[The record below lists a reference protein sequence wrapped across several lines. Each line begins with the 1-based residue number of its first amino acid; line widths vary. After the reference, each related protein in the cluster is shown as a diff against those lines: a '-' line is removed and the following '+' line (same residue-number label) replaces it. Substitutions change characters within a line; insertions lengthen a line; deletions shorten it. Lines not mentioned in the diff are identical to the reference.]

1 MENFDKKSLISETTV
16 LQIIA
21 VIAWLWV
28 IFAKN
33 INSPVGSVEMR
44 YVGHLM
50 KFEDA
55 HTTFYESTMNSDT
68 VRTAGRKEV
77 TYQHPRF
84 QPYNSF
90 DEFDPT
96 NNEFVQ

>member
-1 MENFDKKSLISETTV
+1 MIKETTA

>member
-1 MENFDKKSLISETTV
+1 M
-16 LQIIA
+16 
-21 VIAWLWV
+21 

-33 INSPVGSVEMR
+33 RNGLVGSVEMR

-50 KFEDA
+50 KFEYA

-68 VRTAGRKEV
+68 VRMTGRKEV

-84 QPYNSF
+84 QPYNPF